1 MRQSPFPYKSLAF
14 WLFRRARLTPDQPSL
29 SYWHSS
35 SHHEQWTFGEL
46 DTAARRLAGWLRRQ
60 GIDHGDRVAFHDLN
74 DARFVITM
82 FASAYL
88 GAVFVPVNFR
98 LAAAEVLETLAD
110 CGAKMVVHGQAFESI
125 KPGLQ
130 ARVPGAQT
138 LLSDREAPGLF
149 EAILADEEGAC
160 REPVDLDW
168 EDTAFLLYTSGSTG
182 KPKGVMLSH
191 GNLFWNSIN
200 TLLIQGGMPSDRL
213 LISAP
218 LFHAAPVSSFLEAF
232 LRGATI
238 HLERSFDAQQVLERI
253 VTDGISM
260 VAGVPAMY
268 AMMAAHERFADTDLG
283 RLRAIIVGG
292 SPVPQA
298 LIDTFRARGVA
309 VIQRYGL
316 TEAAPLITG
325 LPVNSPPQKAMSAGL
340 PGLFVDMRIS
350 TPDAE
355 GIGEIQARGPNIMRG
370 YWGREKETRDAMD
383 GEWLRTGDLGRM
395 DTDGYLS
402 VAGRSKDMIIS
413 GGENIYAAEVEAQIV
428 GAPGVLEAAVIG
440 VPHVKWGETVW
451 AMVTPRSGALLTSE
465 HILEHLQG
473 RLARYKQPS
482 RVIVLDEL
490 PKNGAGKVDKLAL
503 QQRYRSEA
511 LGATR

>member
-1 MRQSPFPYKSLAF
+1 MRPSPFPYKSLAF
-14 WLFRRARLTPDQPSL
+14 WLFRRARLAPAQPGIW
-29 SYWHSS
+29 YWHSP
-35 SHHEQWTFGEL
+35 SHHEPWTFGEL
-46 DTAARRLAGWLRRQ
+46 DVAARRLAGWLHRQ
-60 GIDHGDRVAFHDLN
+60 GVGRNDRVAFHDFN
-74 DARFVITM
+74 DVRFMITM

-88 GAVFVPVNFR
+88 GAVFVPLNFR
-98 LAAAEVLETLAD
+98 LAAPEVLETLAD
-110 CGAKMVVHGQAFESI
+110 CGAKVVVHGRAFDVMR
-125 KPGLQ
+125 PGLQ
-130 ARVPGAQT
+130 VCAPATRT
-138 LLSDREAPGLF
+138 LLSDRDAPGLF
-149 EAILADEEGAC
+149 ESILADEHGAC
-160 REPVDLDW
+160 GEPVEVEWD
-168 EDTAFLLYTSGSTG
+168 DTAFLLYTSGSTG

-200 TLLIQGGMPSDRL
+200 TLLLQGGMPSDRL

-218 LFHAAPVSSFLEAF
+218 LFHAAPISSFLEAF

-238 HLERSFDAQQVLERI
+238 HLERSFDAQRVLDRI
-253 VTDGISM
+253 GAEGISM

-268 AMMAAHERFADTDLG
+268 AMMAAHERFADADLG
-283 RLRAIIVGG
+283 SLRAIIVGG

-298 LIDTFRARGVA
+298 LINIFRERGVA

-350 TPDAE
+350 APDAE

-370 YWGREKETRDAMD
+370 YWGRENETQAAMD
-383 GEWLRTGDLGRM
+383 GEWLCTGDLGRV

-413 GGENIYAAEVEAQIV
+413 GGENIYSAEVEAQLA

-440 VPHVKWGETVW
+440 VPHAKWGETVW
-451 AMVTPRSGALLTSE
+451 AMVTARSGAQLTSE
-465 HILEHLQG
+465 RILEHLQG

-511 LGATR
+511 LGATH